1 MNHRRT
7 HISASA
13 AAAPSS
19 AINRF
24 FCKEPEWRV
33 KTADQWSNILTI
45 RADAYEHSSP
55 DFIIDVKI
63 VLSDPAIRD
72 LKMPS
77 VCGLISDSDHDTR
90 RLSCF
95 EDDHDLIGLGPFEI
109 WVDEFVA
116 TAPRRFYDR
125 DLALCRSLRYPALE
139 LFSDVAQSM
148 ARHWV

>member
-1 MNHRRT
+1 MLIEAN
-7 HISASA
+7 
-13 AAAPSS
+13 PGG
-19 AINRF
+19 
-24 FCKEPEWRV
+24 EW
-33 KTADQWSNILTI
+33 KIG
-45 RADAYEHSSP
+45 ADAYEHSSP

-77 VCGLISDSDHDTR
+77 VCGLISDSDHNTR
-90 RLSCF
+90 WLSCF

-109 WVDEFVA
+109 RVDEFVA

-125 DLALCRSLRYPALE
+125 DLALCRPLRYPALG

-148 ARHWV
+148 ARHGYSWR